1 MNTAVIL
8 DHFRTHGAPLT
19 LSRAGVVA
27 WDDAE
32 FHRTAYAADP
42 EHYLLLALVPGVTE
56 HQRARALL
64 QTLLNSRADLPE
76 PTRVVLDKATR
87 ALLFGLPPAQV
98 ITVLLAARR
107 LRANHKHVTRAILT
121 FVLDHPDAELLIAA
135 RRPALVDCFEH
146 ALGKNTARGCLR
158 QLETGNT
165 DSPELHRKL
174 QRFTTNPA
182 QAIERVRQ
190 LYAPGTHGVP
200 VLTDPVTPLN
210 PTREREPIVTVTNRG
225 DIAATLVHLYRGGS
239 AAELGSAL
247 AAYTGAV
254 TDTLPRLDSHI
265 AVVLDTSE
273 SMRGYGDREW
283 ALLSQAEALRLILTR
298 VCAQLTVIEVGGGQS
313 APTDLAHGVLDA
325 LVARTTVARTG
336 ATVTGMGGHG
346 AASFTYASATRAG
359 TGGIDAASFADAG
372 ATASDVTQVGGV
384 TAEGREGSEPVAAS
398 GDLGAPDLV
407 VVVTDGYENRLPG
420 DLARVAATL
429 PAIGISTPIVV
440 CQAMF
445 TGSDD
450 RTLRDPAPALPSIGF
465 WHQDDFAALL
475 PWLFARTPAGAEWI
489 RATARRFLD
498 TTPEGVAR

>member
-27 WDDAE
+27 WEDAE

-42 EHYLLLALVPGVTE
+42 ERYLLLALVPGVTE

-64 QTLLNSRADLPE
+64 QTLLSSRADLPA
-76 PTRVVLDKATR
+76 PTRAVLDKATR
-87 ALLFGLPPAQV
+87 ALLFGLPPTQV

-158 QLETGNT
+158 QLEAGDT
-165 DSPELHRKL
+165 DSPELRRKL
-174 QRFTTNPA
+174 LRFTMNPA
-182 QAIERVRQ
+182 RAIERVRQ

-200 VLTDPVTPLN
+200 VLTEPVTPLE
-210 PTREREPIVTVTNRG
+210 PAREREPIVTVTNRG

-239 AAELGSAL
+239 AAELGPVL
-247 AAYTGAV
+247 AAYTEAV
-254 TDTLPRLDSHI
+254 TDTLPRLHGHL
-265 AVVLDTSE
+265 ALVLDTSE

-283 ALLSQAEALRLILTR
+283 ALLSQAEALRLVLTR
-298 VCAQLTVIEVGGGQS
+298 LCAQLTVIEVGTGQTS
-313 APTDLAHGVLDA
+313 PTDLATGVLDA
-325 LVARTTVARTG
+325 LTAGTTAAGRTETQGGEGRVADTVGGEIAGAADKEVVADVAR
-336 ATVTGMGGHG
+336 
-346 AASFTYASATRAG
+346 AAEGLDANG
-359 TGGIDAASFADAG
+359 PTGGGLRS
-372 ATASDVTQVGGV
+372 
-384 TAEGREGSEPVAAS
+384 
-398 GDLGAPDLV
+398 GAPDLV

-450 RTLRDPAPALPSIGF
+450 RTLRDPAPALPSVGF

-475 PWLFARTPAGAEWI
+475 PWLFARTPAGADWI
-489 RATARRFLD
+489 RTATRRYLAD
-498 TTPEGVAR
+498 LEGVTG